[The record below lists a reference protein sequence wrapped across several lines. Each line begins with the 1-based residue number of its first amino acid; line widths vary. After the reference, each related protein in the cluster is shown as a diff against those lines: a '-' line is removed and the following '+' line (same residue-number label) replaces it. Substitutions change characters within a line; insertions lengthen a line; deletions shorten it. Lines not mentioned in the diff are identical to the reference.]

1 MNAPVA
7 AVFDDLSALC
17 QSVAP
22 PLLDQ
27 IGQALRTAAPDLPLD
42 DLLGRLPATTNSDA
56 HFQLLALLRKAQG
69 RMTWAELGWSLQA
82 VAHTHARQRQEQHC
96 ELVWTGP
103 RPADAP
109 TLRRLDQAL
118 YDLVLNAQHSI
129 LLVTFAAAKIT
140 RLKTALSA
148 AAARDVNIRLILEF
162 EQESG
167 GQLSH
172 DALAAFAGSIE
183 HRADIHYWPLAQ
195 REKNAYG
202 KPGKLHAK
210 CAVVDD
216 AVLISSANLT
226 DDAFNRNIELGV
238 LLQGPALAAQL
249 TRHFEALIAAGVL
262 KGLDRALFRPE
273 PR

>member
-1 MNAPVA
+1 MSAPAA
-7 AVFDDLSALC
+7 AVLDDLSALC
-17 QSVAP
+17 QSAAP
-22 PLLDQ
+22 PLLDK
-27 IGQALRTAAPDLPLD
+27 IGQALCAAAPDLPLD
-42 DLLGRLPATTNSDA
+42 DLLGRLPATNNSDA
-56 HFQLLALLRKAQG
+56 HFQLRALLRKAQG

-82 VAHTHARQRQEQHC
+82 VAHTHARQRQAQHC

-148 AAARDVNIRLILEF
+148 AARDVNIRLILEF

-183 HRADIHYWPLAQ
+183 HRADIYYWPLAQ

-216 AVLISSANLT
+216 TVLVSSANLT
-226 DDAFNRNIELGV
+226 DDAFNRNIEMGV
-238 LLQGPALAAQL
+238 LLRAPALAEQL
-249 TRHFEALIAAGVL
+249 TRHFETLIEAGVL
-262 KGLDRALFRPE
+262 KQIEQSGFMSQ
-273 PR
+273 